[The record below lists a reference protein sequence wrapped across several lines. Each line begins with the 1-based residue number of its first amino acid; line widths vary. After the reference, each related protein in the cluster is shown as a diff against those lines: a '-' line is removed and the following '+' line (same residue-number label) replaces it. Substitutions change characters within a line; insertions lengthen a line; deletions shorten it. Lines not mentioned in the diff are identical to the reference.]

1 MSNLDAFKK
10 VLLGYELTINF
21 NSRYAYIG
29 MNNSIDFK
37 FAIQL
42 YLSPLLDISG
52 GNQQFLENYFI
63 LKNEFVDNKKVSLSK
78 IKNRLDDVIVSLS
91 IDDLRKCLD
100 QLIREYKLRKINE
113 I

>member
-10 VLLGYELTINF
+10 VLTGYELTINF
-21 NSRYAYIG
+21 NKKYAYVG
-29 MNNSIDFK
+29 MHNSIDFN

-78 IKNRLDDVIVSLS
+78 IKNRLDDVIVSS
-91 IDDLRKCLD
+91 AIDDLIKCLD
-100 QLIREYKLRKINE
+100 QLIREYKLKKLNE